1 MTIADPGYGSD
12 LTGLVWGY
20 QFEPGERPRVIDSQ
34 SAERFLA
41 QSDDSGTAF
50 LWLHFSLSNVA
61 CERWLAEH
69 VNPPD
74 EFSSSLHEGIA
85 STRLEQAGDALVA
98 VLHDVLFE
106 FALDPDQVATVGILV
121 RPRYIVSVRLRPL
134 RSIDRLRAVV
144 RGGETFRSAVDLLA
158 HLLRDQA
165 GVLLEIVRQVTA
177 RVDAIEDSL
186 LKRRV
191 GASRTE
197 LGSLRR
203 VLVRLQRLLAPEPPA
218 LFRLLGRPPRWMT
231 EDDQVDLRA
240 SAEEFTTAVADSA
253 ALVERARLI
262 QEELA
267 TLVSEGTNRTLFIL
281 TVVTVLALPFNVV
294 GSLLGMNVGGIPFA
308 HSPVGFAVIVFII
321 VALTAV
327 AAFVYHRWNRSD
339 DSR

>member
-1 MTIADPGYGSD
+1 MAIADPSYGSD
-12 LTGLVWGY
+12 QTGLIWGY
-20 QFEPGERPRVIDSQ
+20 QFGPGEQPREIDSEA
-34 SAERFLA
+34 AEQFLA
-41 QSDDSGTAF
+41 QGEAGSSF
-50 LWLHFSLSNVA
+50 IWLHFSLSNVA
-61 CERWLAEH
+61 CERWLKEH
-69 VNPPD
+69 VEPPE
-74 EFSSSLHEGIA
+74 EFSSSLHEGVG
-85 STRLEQAGDALVA
+85 STRLEQSGDALVA
-98 VLHDVLFE
+98 ILHDVMFE

-144 RGGETFRSAVDLLA
+144 RGGEAFRSTVDLLA

-165 GVLLEIVRQVTA
+165 GVLVEILRQVTA
-177 RVDAIEDSL
+177 KVNSIEDNL
-186 LKRRV
+186 LRRRV
-191 GASRTE
+191 GASRAQ

-231 EDDQVDLRA
+231 EDDQLDLRA
-240 SAEEFTTAVADSA
+240 SAEEFSTAVADSA
-253 ALVERARLI
+253 ALVERLRLI

-267 TLVSEGTNRTLFIL
+267 TLVNEGTNRTLFIL

-308 HSPVGFAVIVFII
+308 HSPVGFAVIVFFI

-327 AAFVYHRWNRSD
+327 GALLYRRWNRSD

>member
-1 MTIADPGYGSD
+1 VAIADPSYGSD
-12 LTGLVWGY
+12 QTGLIWGY
-20 QFEPGERPRVIDSQ
+20 QFGPGEQPREIDSEA
-34 SAERFLA
+34 AEQFLA
-41 QSDDSGTAF
+41 QGEAGSSF
-50 LWLHFSLSNVA
+50 IWLHFSLSNVA
-61 CERWLAEH
+61 CERWLKEH
-69 VNPPD
+69 VEPPE
-74 EFSSSLHEGIA
+74 EFSSSLHEGVG
-85 STRLEQAGDALVA
+85 STRLEQSGDALVA
-98 VLHDVLFE
+98 ILHDVMFE

-144 RGGETFRSAVDLLA
+144 RGGEAFRSTVDLLA

-165 GVLLEIVRQVTA
+165 GVLVEILRQVTA
-177 RVDAIEDSL
+177 KVNSIEDNL
-186 LKRRV
+186 LRRRV
-191 GASRTE
+191 GASRAQ

-231 EDDQVDLRA
+231 EDDQLDLRA
-240 SAEEFTTAVADSA
+240 SAEEFSTAVADSA
-253 ALVERARLI
+253 ALVERLRLI

-267 TLVSEGTNRTLFIL
+267 TLVNEGTNRTLFIL

-308 HSPVGFAVIVFII
+308 HSPVGFAVIVFFI

-327 AAFVYHRWNRSD
+327 GALLYRRWNRSD